1 MLHSLE
7 LVVKCINSSPM
18 DCFQTYPVQNVTHL
32 HLYST
37 FLVLKITLS
46 DFRPQV
52 TSYILFLLGQLN
64 VLSSWERDIFF
75 RALAVIS
82 LDRTRLFIRS
92 CAVTVQGSVMWMT

>member
-18 DCFQTYPVQNVTHL
+18 DCFQTYPVQNIMHL

-37 FLVLKITLS
+37 FLVLIITLS

-64 VLSSWERDIFF
+64 VLSSSERDIFSEPWQLL
-75 RALAVIS
+75 ALIE
-82 LDRTRLFIRS
+82 LGYLLGH
-92 CAVTVQGSVMWMT
+92 VQ

>member
-1 MLHSLE
+1 M
-7 LVVKCINSSPM
+7 
-18 DCFQTYPVQNVTHL
+18 HL

-64 VLSSWERDIFF
+64 VLSSWERDIFSEPW
-75 RALAVIS
+75 RLLALIE
-82 LDRTRLFIRS
+82 LGYLLGH
-92 CAVTVQGSVMWMT
+92 VQ

>member
-1 MLHSLE
+1 
-7 LVVKCINSSPM
+7 M
-18 DCFQTYPVQNVTHL
+18 DCFQTYPVQSITHL

-64 VLSSWERDIFF
+64 VLSSWERDIFSEPW
-75 RALAVIS
+75 RLLALIE
-82 LDRTRLFIRS
+82 LGYLLGH
-92 CAVTVQGSVMWMT
+92 VQ

>member
-18 DCFQTYPVQNVTHL
+18 DCFQTYPVQNITHL

-37 FLVLKITLS
+37 LLVLKITLT

-64 VLSSWERDIFF
+64 VLSSWERDIFSEPW
-75 RALAVIS
+75 RLLALIEPGYLLGHV
-82 LDRTRLFIRS
+82 L
-92 CAVTVQGSVMWMT
+92 

>member
-18 DCFQTYPVQNVTHL
+18 DCFQTYPVQNIMRL

-37 FLVLKITLS
+37 FLVLIITLS

-64 VLSSWERDIFF
+64 VLFSSERDIFSEPW
-75 RALAVIS
+75 RLLALIE
-82 LDRTRLFIRS
+82 LGYLLGH
-92 CAVTVQGSVMWMT
+92 VQ